1 MRAQAR
7 VTVLMEVA
15 SKSAVTPAGIT
26 SFLVQV
32 AQGEQEEA
40 HPEASVDAETHVQA
54 LKADLELYRPL
65 Y

>member
-1 MRAQAR
+1 
-7 VTVLMEVA
+7 MEVA

-26 SFLVQV
+26 SFLAQV
-32 AQGEQEEA
+32 AQGEREEA